1 MVQNHFSL
9 LQLNSLV
16 QQVIEGS
23 LTQAYWVEAEV
34 ASANESRGHLYLE
47 LIQKTEGTNTPIAK
61 ASAKCWANVWM
72 RLRMRFER
80 ETGQTLHPGM
90 KVLLSVYPQFH
101 PAYGFSWI
109 VTDIDTTFT
118 VGDMARRRQEIIRT
132 LKEEGVFDLQR
143 QLHLPRFCQRIAVIS
158 SATAAGYGDFCRQ
171 LSDNEYGLTFVTQL
185 FPAIMQGESVEAS
198 IVEQLNAVY
207 AHRAEFDCVVI
218 IRGGGATS
226 DMSGFDSL
234 LLAENVANF
243 PLPII
248 TGIGHERD
256 ECILDMISHLRM
268 KTPTAVAAFLV
279 SHLAEI
285 QDFLSNVSNNLHRIV
300 ADRLEKE
307 RLKLARIQS
316 NLIPNVMLML
326 TRKRHRLELLS
337 QRVSAADPEILLQRG
352 YSMTTYKGHI
362 LTDATKVHAGDI
374 IETRLKNG
382 TVRSCVE

>member
-1 MVQNHFSL
+1 MQQRFSL
-9 LQLNSLV
+9 LQLN
-16 QQVIEGS
+16 QVIQQLVES
-23 LTQAYWVEAEV
+23 AFSQTFWVEAEV

-47 LIQKTEGTNTPIAK
+47 LIEKAEGTNTPVAK

-72 RLRMRFER
+72 KQRYRFEQV
-80 ETGQTLHPGM
+80 TGQSLKAGM

-109 VTDIDTTFT
+109 VADIDPTFT
-118 VGDMARRRQEIIRT
+118 VGDMARRRQEIIRI

-143 QLHLPRFCQRIAVIS
+143 QLTLPRFCQRIAVIS

-171 LSDNEYGLTFVTQL
+171 LSDNEYGFAFMTQL

-198 IVEQLNAVY
+198 IVEQLNRVY
-207 AHRAEFDCVVI
+207 ERREEFDCVVI
-218 IRGGGATS
+218 VRGGGATS

-256 ECILDMISHLRM
+256 ECILDMISHQRL

-279 SHLAEI
+279 SHLAEVQEYLI
-285 QDFLSNVSNNLHRIV
+285 NVSNSLHRMV

-307 RLKLARIQS
+307 RLKLMRIQS
-316 NLIPNVMLML
+316 NLVPNVMLML
-326 TRKRHRLELLS
+326 AQKKHRLELLA
-337 QRVSAADPEILLQRG
+337 QRLSSADPAILLQRG
-352 YSMTTYKGHI
+352 YSITTCNGRI
-362 LTDATKVHAGDI
+362 VTDATHVHAGDI

-382 TVRSCVE
+382 TVRSCVK